1 MTTTDDID
9 TALLEPQPE
18 IPRINTGSL
27 TAEQI
32 ATYDREGYI
41 VLPNLLSKEDLA
53 PARQALCDKVSLI
66 ADQLFS
72 EGLIKD
78 KCETA
83 SFETR
88 LVQLFKDLDEE
99 TFLRFGRSWRDPV
112 AGYFHLIA
120 NPKIIDAVESLIG
133 SEIFANPVYNA
144 RPKVPGVAAGAVPW
158 HQDKSYWPNANWNP
172 VITVWIPLVD
182 TNLENGCLHV
192 WPRTHKTKLVTYHA
206 ESHTGTAYTEIDLKE
221 QADRN
226 AVPLPMTAGSAILFN
241 DRCIHSSTPNLSNH
255 VRWSVDLRYQPTEQE
270 RMREYGVGFLA
281 RSRQHP
287 ERVAHVEDWLAGHDE
302 HRG

>member
-1 MTTTDDID
+1 MTTTTEID
-9 TALLEPQPE
+9 PALNEAQPE
-18 IPRINTGSL
+18 MPKINTGSL
-27 TAEQI
+27 TAAQI
-32 ATYDREGYI
+32 AEYDREGYVI
-41 VLPNLLSKEDLA
+41 LPELLNAADLA
-53 PARQALCDKVSLI
+53 PARQALMDKVSVI
-66 ADQLFS
+66 ADQLFA

-78 KCETA
+78 KHEDA
-83 SFETR
+83 PFETR
-88 LVQLFKDLDEE
+88 LVKLFENLDEK

-206 ESHTGTAYTEIDLKE
+206 DTYTGTAYTEIDLKE

-226 AVPLPMTAGSAILFN
+226 AVCLPMKAGSAILFN
-241 DRCIHSSTPNLSNH
+241 DRCIHSSTPNLSRG
-255 VRWSVDLRYQPTEQE
+255 VRWSVDLRYQPTEQQ
-270 RMREYGVGFLA
+270 RFREYGVGFLA
-281 RSRQHP
+281 RSRKHP
-287 ERVAHVEDWLAGHDE
+287 ERVARVEDWLSGHDE
-302 HRG
+302 RQA

>member
-9 TALLEPQPE
+9 TALIEAQPE
-18 IPRINTGSL
+18 MPKTNTGSL
-27 TAEQI
+27 TSAQI
-32 ATYDREGYI
+32 AEYDREGYI
-41 VLPNLLSKEDLA
+41 VLPNLLNQEDLA
-53 PARQALCDKVSLI
+53 PAREALSRKVSEI
-66 ADQLFS
+66 ADKLFAD
-72 EGLIKD
+72 GLIKD
-78 KCETA
+78 KCENA
-83 SFETR
+83 SFKTR
-88 LVQLFKDLDEE
+88 LVQLFKGLDEE
-99 TFLRFGRSWRDPV
+99 TFLKFGRSWRDPV

-120 NPKIIDAVESLIG
+120 NPKILDAVESLIG

-192 WPRTHKTKLVTYHA
+192 WPRTHKTRLVSFHA

-226 AVPLPMTAGSAILFN
+226 AVCLPMSAGSAILFN

-255 VRWSVDLRYQPTEQE
+255 VRWSVDLRYQPTEQQ
-270 RMREYGVGFLA
+270 RMREYGIGFLA
-281 RSRQHP
+281 RSRKNP
-287 ERVAHVEDWLAGHDE
+287 ERVAHVEDWLAGKDE
-302 HRG
+302 HAV